1 MILLLTASFVLQLFF
16 YMRFDSVIKDN
27 DDKNGM
33 LEQELLVSITL
44 YLHTVIEIL
53 FNIVV
58 LVYLI

>member
-53 FNIVV
+53 FNIVA

>member
-16 YMRFDSVIKDN
+16 YMKFDSVIKDN

-53 FNIVV
+53 FNIVA